1 MDTLKI
7 KGALYIQKKSS
18 KEAFFPLL
26 NKKIILQDD
35 TPIFQFIDNSGVDGN
50 SIHKIR
56 VAREILFNFEACLKN
71 RETEKVLLRP
81 KSLSELT
88 GYIDENDISNYKLVL
103 DTEDKDILSEVIQNL
118 LYLDIDIQVMF
129 KSEEFARRDMEIF
142 SERFFEISEKLR
154 ETKEK
159 ICNAELVQIAKRDS
173 YDISAALSDI
183 DSLLME
189 MNRRNLKVAIMAL
202 KKSGKSVLVNCF
214 LGTEYAPSSIELPT
228 FNSCIYT
235 RSKDNKISLK
245 YQNRFIHFRKPS
257 EVKEYILDEFR
268 NAHAD
273 NRGIC
278 VLDDMEISYVS
289 NDGNPCDY
297 TIIDTPGPDLA
308 GSVHKKIAYK
318 WIGEADVV
326 LFIVDYTKYLTMSE
340 EQFFK
345 DIKTAFEAH
354 NKIYSF
360 IVVVNK
366 LDLMY
371 LSEEKKSVVR
381 FIDFLRSRLKTL
393 GYSGFIVLGISAL
406 QYFYAQ
412 KVLNIKEC
420 ADLNTDDGEAFRICI
435 NALLERYQ
443 GKEAMTTLSFIDGQ
457 IRNLLWFHGDQNAT
471 LKTLREKS
479 GVEQLK
485 KYINYIATE
494 KAAIELFNHK
504 MTLVDRKLARLKETH
519 ILLRLAEFKKEKD
532 ELQKKIADIE
542 QFCGGMI
549 SGIAEKS
556 RSVDRMQ
563 GIKKDINLAD
573 KSMVL
578 ITNIHMNNMIKQLT
592 KLLSSLSQDELAALH
607 AGSGLSSVGRIT
619 DETKTSVLEKNYVN
633 VMVKHERL
641 INSDIS
647 NREKILQEYDTAA
660 QAKITEYSR
669 YSKNKKK
676 QVAAKLPRL
685 HPSFSRF
692 DFQPM
697 LFTMGKIFNH
707 SLFSEILVKKRNFPG
722 ILIKVL
728 SLGFIKMQTRK
739 LVFEKPELKKALSL
753 VRENLDEAVRQ
764 MMSEQGDRMMKY
776 LQVQIND
783 LNDRIAE
790 EINRVADAYCSLFDE
805 IKNELLRMKGET
817 EAKIGFLDSAKEE
830 IDLFYQLWNSRIKH
844 IR

>member
-7 KGALYIQKKSS
+7 KGALYIQKMSS
-18 KEAFFPLL
+18 KEASFPLL

-56 VAREILFNFEACLKN
+56 VAREILFNFEACLKD
-71 RETEKVLLRP
+71 RETESILLRP
-81 KSLSELT
+81 KSLSDLT
-88 GYIDENDISNYKLVL
+88 GYIDENNISNYRLVL

-129 KSEEFARRDMEIF
+129 KSEELARREMEIF
-142 SERFFEISEKLR
+142 SERFSEVSEKLK

-159 ICNAELVQIAKRDS
+159 ICNAEWSHIAKRDC

-183 DSLLME
+183 GSLLME
-189 MNRRNLKVAIMAL
+189 MNRRSLKVAIMAL

-214 LGTEYAPSSIELPT
+214 LGTEYAPASIELPT

-245 YQNRFIHFRKPS
+245 YQNKYIHFRKPS
-257 EVKEYILDEFR
+257 EVKDYILEEFK

-273 NRGIC
+273 NKGIC
-278 VLDDMEISYVS
+278 VLDDMEINYASI
-289 NDGNPCDY
+289 DGSPCDY

-308 GSVHKKIAYK
+308 GSAHKKIAYK

-326 LFIVDYTKYLTMSE
+326 LFIVDYTKYLTTSE
-340 EQFFK
+340 EQFFR

-371 LSEEKKSVVR
+371 LSEEKKSAVR

-457 IRNLLWFHGDQNAT
+457 IRNLLWFHGDRNAT

-485 KYINYIATE
+485 RYINYIATE

-504 MTLVDRKLARLKETH
+504 MILVDRKLARLKETH
-519 ILLRLAEFKKEKD
+519 ILSRLTEFSKERD

-542 QFCGGMI
+542 QFCEGLI
-549 SGIAEKS
+549 RGIAEKS
-556 RSVDRMQ
+556 GSIERMQ
-563 GIKKDINLAD
+563 GIKRDTNLAD

-578 ITNIHMNNMIKQLT
+578 ITNIHMNNMIRQLT
-592 KLLSSLSQDELAALH
+592 KLLSSLTQDELAALH
-607 AGSGLSSVGRIT
+607 NGSGINGVDKIT

-633 VMVKHERL
+633 VMAKYERL
-641 INSDIS
+641 INSDVS
-647 NREKILQEYDTAA
+647 SREKILQEYDAAA
-660 QAKITEYSR
+660 QAKITEYNR
-669 YSKNKKK
+669 YLKDKKK
-676 QVAAKLPRL
+676 LVVTKLPRL
-685 HPSFSRF
+685 HPSFSKF
-692 DFQPM
+692 DFRPM
-697 LFTMGKIFNH
+697 LFSLDKIFDP

-722 ILIKVL
+722 ILIMVL
-728 SLGFIKMQTRK
+728 SLGVIKRKTRE
-739 LVFEKPELKKALSL
+739 LVFEKVELKKALSL
-753 VRENLDEAVRQ
+753 VRENLDEAVKM
-764 MMSEQGDRMMKY
+764 MMSEQGNRMMKY

-783 LNDRIAE
+783 LNNRMSE
-790 EINRVADAYCSLFDE
+790 EINRVANAYCSLFDE
-805 IKNELLRMKGET
+805 IKGELLRLNGDA
-817 EAKIGFLDSAKEE
+817 EARIEFLDSAKEE
-830 IDLFYQLWNSRIKH
+830 IDLFYQLWNSRIKNKK
-844 IR
+844 